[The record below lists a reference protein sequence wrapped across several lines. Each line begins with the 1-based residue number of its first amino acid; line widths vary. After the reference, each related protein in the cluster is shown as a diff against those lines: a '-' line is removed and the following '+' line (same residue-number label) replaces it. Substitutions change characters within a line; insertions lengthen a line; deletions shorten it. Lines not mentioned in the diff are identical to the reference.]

1 MLPAFSLLA
10 PGDPGAS
17 APEYVTVI
25 AKRCT
30 KAGSVART
38 LISVAIGCLV
48 TAAVFAQTLPRSPST
63 PGSRDARAPIAS
75 AVLTANQA
83 SDRTAGT
90 PPGDNP
96 PRGDVPQIL
105 LSRQLMREAGVS
117 IGDVVT
123 IAADAD
129 GSRAA
134 SFRVA
139 GVYEPTPD
147 PRKFSAQR
155 LEARLHLPDLI
166 ALAEEP
172 TDPATAD
179 SVTAINLALVDPM
192 KADAV
197 AAAIAR
203 RAPGARVASTAP
215 SNDPNDLFVVL
226 DRFHW
231 AIAIVTV
238 TGSTAFLLALMV
250 MRAEQRRDIIGI
262 LRLMGVSSRSILLEV
277 LLEGLLI
284 AVAGAIF
291 GVLVAVAA
299 QGAINRFFQWRF
311 DTTLT
316 FVRVTAAVG
325 WKAVAFAVPLGV
337 AAGLAASWTLLRRS
351 VVSLVG
357 R

>member
-1 MLPAFSLLA
+1 MA
-10 PGDPGAS
+10 
-17 APEYVTVI
+17 
-25 AKRCT
+25 
-30 KAGSVART
+30 KAGPVART
-38 LISVAIGCLV
+38 LISVGVGCLAGCLV
-48 TAAVFAQTLPRSPST
+48 TAAVFTQTVAHPRSTPSSRSAAST
-63 PGSRDARAPIAS
+63 PKLFSDA
-75 AVLTANQA
+75 TTNQA
-83 SDRTAGT
+83 SDHTPGT
-90 PPGDNP
+90 PPRDNS
-96 PRGDVPQIL
+96 PRDDLPQIL
-105 LSRQLMREAGVS
+105 LSRQLMREADLG
-117 IGDVVT
+117 IGDLVT
-123 IAADAD
+123 VAADAD
-129 GSRAA
+129 GSRSA
-134 SFRVA
+134 SFRVV

-147 PRKFSAQR
+147 PRKFAAQR

-166 ALAEEP
+166 DLAGES
-172 TDPATAD
+172 TDPASAD
-179 SVTAINLALVDPM
+179 SVSAINLSLVDPG

-197 AAAIAR
+197 AAAIVR
-203 RAPGARVASTAP
+203 RAPGTRVASTAP
-215 SNDPNDLFVVL
+215 ANDPDDLFVVL

-262 LRLMGVSSRSILLEV
+262 LRLIGVSSRSILLEV

-316 FVRVTAAVG
+316 FVRVTAAIG

-337 AAGLAASWTLLRRS
+337 AAGLAASWTLLRRT